1 MLKHHLAAILGFSKP
16 RVYLSFL
23 RQNVGSQLEQEDTI
37 KDDQDPILEWD
48 ELMRGHVLGAV
59 SIGYLTT
66 QIIGGRLTE
75 YYGVKRVYGLGL
87 FLTTILTFLSPVVA
101 KLNVYAFMLLRI
113 FIGVFEGVTFP
124 ALQAMTTRWIPVK
137 ERNSFIARSYF
148 GSVFGLVITFP
159 LCGFLSDTL
168 GTWCLKIPK
177 DVSILATFWEVVG
190 VCCKKVACVCLQT
203 TNHAYIR
210 HA

>member
-1 MLKHHLAAILGFSKP
+1 
-16 RVYLSFL
+16 
-23 RQNVGSQLEQEDTI
+23 
-37 KDDQDPILEWD
+37 
-48 ELMRGHVLGAV
+48 MRGHVLGAV

-168 GTWCLKIPK
+168 GT
-177 DVSILATFWEVVG
+177 
-190 VCCKKVACVCLQT
+190 
-203 TNHAYIR
+203 
-210 HA
+210 